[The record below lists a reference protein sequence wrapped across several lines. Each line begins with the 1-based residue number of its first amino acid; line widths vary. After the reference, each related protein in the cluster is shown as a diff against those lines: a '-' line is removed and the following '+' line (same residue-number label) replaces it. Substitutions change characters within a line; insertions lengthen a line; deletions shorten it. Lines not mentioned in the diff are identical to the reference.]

1 MSTRQLHDELIIG
14 VHPVLGVRTAW
25 VMPVIPDRAPFAV
38 REGIARRRLVATT
51 GVCPCGAEMD
61 CGNLDLQAGAI
72 TNVAVEHE
80 RGCPAIT
87 AKLEKAVRRWM
98 R

>member
-1 MSTRQLHDELIIG
+1 MTARQLHDELIIG
-14 VHPVLGVRTAW
+14 MHPVLKIKTAY
-25 VMPVIPDRAPFAV
+25 VLPVIPDNAPYMV

-51 GVCPCGAEMD
+51 GVCPCGAVMD
-61 CGNLDLQAGAI
+61 VGTPVPGEVASI
-72 TNVAVEHE
+72 AVEHE